1 MIRFLADLLV
11 GLELE
16 NKLDSLKPPVL
27 PIADP
32 AYPSGNLA
40 LSQYT
45 CVDSVATARVLE
57 EFLVMCQRCLSLLD
71 QEL

>member
-16 NKLDSLKPPVL
+16 NKLDSLEPPVL
-27 PIADP
+27 SIADL
-32 AYPSGNLA
+32 AYPGGNLA

-45 CVDSVATARVLE
+45 CMDSVATARVLE
-57 EFLVMCQRCLSLLD
+57 EALVMCQ
-71 QEL
+71 